1 MAKPFKN
8 PVNGILPGFQ
18 VPGAVQLTF
27 SKRYRVVVMYA
38 SLVCFLSQHLNLL
51 QRFLH
56 ICTYFHYIP
65 HAYTISAYIFAGL
78 AILSAYCMA
87 NPFKNVVAYLDC
99 FLKCTV
105 NHSKPVESLLHGF
118 SPLYRL
124 YHMPRPTQLTFL
136 KASNTVSLLYGKT
149 LQEPS

>member
-18 VPGAVQLTF
+18 VPEAVQLTF

-51 QRFLH
+51 HRFLH
-56 ICTYFHYIP
+56 IFTYFHYIP

-118 SPLYRL
+118 
-124 YHMPRPTQLTFL
+124 HH
-136 KASNTVSLLYGKT
+136 
-149 LQEPS
+149 

>member
-1 MAKPFKN
+1 MVFYQ
-8 PVNGILPGFQ
+8 GFRCLKQSSLHFPRGTEWWLCMQ
-18 VPGAVQLTF
+18 VWFV
-27 SKRYRVVVMYA
+27 
-38 SLVCFLSQHLNLL
+38 FLSQHLNLL

-56 ICTYFHYIP
+56 IFTYFHYIP

-124 YHMPRPTQLTFL
+124 YHMPTPTQLTFL